1 MNTARILVS
10 CMLATALLAQAPPP
24 PPTPPPPPHGMAEV
38 GDARSENRIDP
49 LKFGAKLW
57 VKNRNGSIRVNGWDR
72 EEVALSAQ
80 IRDTE
85 RRRIQLVIERKGDD
99 LDIEAVFQRPG
110 WSLAFDFIPSP
121 KCEMTLNVPR
131 KVLGFF
137 HTTNGT
143 VEASDLEG
151 YARCESTN
159 GDIRLKN
166 ITGEAKAETTN
177 GSIEAR
183 HLHARIKGGT
193 TNGRI
198 LLEDV
203 EGGIELSTTN
213 GGITAKNLDG
223 WGEGI
228 TLESTN
234 GGIQVE
240 LGRAGGDLRAEN
252 SNGGLEVKVPGA
264 QVLET
269 SKHSIHLKVPG
280 KAQKISLETTNGGIT
295 VR

>member
-1 MNTARILVS
+1 MNTAHILAS
-10 CMLATALLAQAPPP
+10 FLLATSLLAQAPPP
-24 PPTPPPPPHGMAEV
+24 PTPPAPPAAS
-38 GDARSENRIDP
+38 GDVRTETRVEA
-49 LKFGAKLW
+49 LKSGSKLW
-57 VKNRNGSIRVNGWDR
+57 VKNRNGSIKVTGWDR
-72 EEVALSAQ
+72 EEVALRAQ

-85 RRRIQLVIERKGDD
+85 RRRIQLTVQRKGPD
-99 LDIEAVFQRPG
+99 LEIEAVFQQPG
-110 WSLAFDFIPSP
+110 WSLAFGFIPSP
-121 KCEMTLNVPR
+121 KCEMTLNVPQ

-143 VEASDLEG
+143 VEVSDLDG

-166 ITGEAKAETTN
+166 IVGEAKAETTN
-177 GSIEAR
+177 GSIEAKNLR
-183 HLHARIKGGT
+183 ARIKGGT

-198 LLEDV
+198 YLEDV
-203 EGGIELSTTN
+203 EGGVELSTTN

-240 LGRAGGDLRAEN
+240 LGKATGDLRAEN
-252 SNGGLEVKVPGA
+252 TNGGLDVKVPNA
-264 QVLET
+264 QVVEI
-269 SKHSIHLKVPG
+269 SKHSAHLKLPG
-280 KAQKISLETTNGGIT
+280 KAQKISLETTNGGISI
-295 VR
+295 RP